1 MFSNIDLVQFIMNAC
16 SVIRDMQAVPRKV
29 KMSAKIKRDCDKILK
44 TALDPRQVTRTLV
57 AIREVN
63 TSFSGKT

>member
-29 KMSAKIKRDCDKILK
+29 KSAKIKRDCDKILK

-63 TSFSGKT
+63 ASFSGKT